1 MKFVKNLFRK
11 KTKAS
16 SDEKIER
23 LVNEL
28 IEELKK
34 DGKSI
39 GIPDIGKDFGSLT
52 VFVHRLG
59 TEDEE
64 IALSANS
71 WEVRVKPTFKKF

>member
-1 MKFVKNLFRK
+1 MKYFKHFFIK

-16 SDEKIER
+16 SDEKIGC

-39 GIPDIGKDFGSLT
+39 GIPDIGEDFGSLT

-71 WEVRVKPTFKKF
+71 WEVRVKPTFKEF